1 MGFLF
6 NSLFFL
12 VPLIWLPQT
21 SELFEFNKIIATY
34 ILAALILGLW
44 VVRCILEKRI
54 IFKRTIL
61 DIPLLVFLGIS
72 ILSLAFSQDVH
83 TSWYGYYSRWNGGLL
98 SLLTYAS
105 LYWAYVSNM
114 TRKQTIFSIQCS
126 IFSAV
131 IIAIYGILEHF
142 GRSVSCLLVTGN
154 FDVACWV
161 QDVQNRVYATLGQ
174 PNWMAA
180 YLVALIFI
188 PLSKMFN
195 VQYSVSNKNR
205 LNIDHWALIING
217 LIFILLFLALL
228 FTKSRSGLLAFGIS
242 SIVFWIVQFTTPIS
256 PSYVGGGRKRV
267 VLFVFWALIVGFFT
281 FIFKNPIRDLIFK
294 PTTVEKTVG
303 TALETGGTESGSIRK
318 IVWKGAVKIWLG
330 SAKNFLLG
338 TGPET
343 FAQSYYQYRPI
354 DHNQTSEWE
363 LLYNKAHNEFL
374 NQLATTGLLGLG
386 SYLVLLVFM
395 FSVQYSMINKKL
407 DTGHWTLNIA
417 LLGGWLTIL
426 VTNFW
431 GFSVVITQ
439 LFLFL
444 LPAMSIVISDQLP
457 VTSNQK
463 QNKELNYYQLFGI
476 FGVVLT
482 ICYLLYAISSY
493 WRADTLFARGSN
505 AIKSYSATQDPQY
518 IVSAYQSHFE
528 SSKANS
534 GEPAILSEFGLSA
547 SYLALAMRENA
558 TASSQLAYQADK
570 ASLEAVGISPF
581 HPNYYKN
588 RARVMI
594 ILSELDPKYL
604 EYAKEALLAA
614 QKISPTDPRIPYN
627 LGLITKEKFYFQKAL
642 DLKPDFYDAQKQ
654 L

>member
-6 NSLFFL
+6 NCLFFL

-34 ILAALILGLW
+34 ILAVLIGGIW
-44 VVRCILEKRI
+44 VIRMIREKRI
-54 IFKRTIL
+54 IFKKTIL
-61 DIPLLVFLGIS
+61 DIPLLIFLGIS
-72 ILSLAFSQDVH
+72 ILSLVFSQDVH

-98 SLLTYAS
+98 SLLTYS
-105 LYWAYVSNM
+105 LLYWAYVSNM
-114 TRKQTIFSIQCS
+114 TRKQAMSNIWCLMSGAI
-126 IFSAV
+126 
-131 IIAIYGILEHF
+131 IIALYGALEHF

-174 PNWMAA
+174 PNWLAA

-188 PLSKMFN
+188 PISRFINHKS
-195 VQYSVSNKNR
+195 Y
-205 LNIDHWALIING
+205 IIN
-217 LIFILLFLALL
+217 LVIFILLFLALL

-242 SIVFWIVQFTTPIS
+242 SLVFWWYTKSITKFIIFSLTCLLLIFT
-256 PSYVGGGRKRV
+256 V
-267 VLFVFWALIVGFFT
+267 A
-281 FIFKNPIRDLIFK
+281 NPIRDLFIK
-294 PTTVEKTVG
+294 NTSTLPLSG
-303 TALETGGTESGSIRK
+303 SSSLETGGTESGSIRK

-374 NQLATTGLLGLG
+374 NQLSTTGLLGFMA
-386 SYLVLLVFM
+386 YLVLLIM
-395 FSVQYSMINKKL
+395 MLINFKFKI
-407 DTGHWTLNIA
+407 LNLNSNFEFQISNLQTA

-431 GFSVVITQ
+431 GFSVVIIQ

-444 LPAMSIVISDQLP
+444 FPAMAIVLNS
-457 VTSNQK
+457 
-463 QNKELNYYQLFGI
+463 ELESKRAGEHELHGIQIFGI
-476 FGVVLT
+476 LVACSSTLL
-482 ICYLLYAISSY
+482 LLYSIGKY
-493 WRADTLFARGSN
+493 WYADVLFARGTN
-505 AIKSYSATQDPQY
+505 AIRSYSATQDPQY

-570 ASLEAVGISPF
+570 ASLEAVDISPF

-642 DLKPDFYDAQKQ
+642 DLKPDFEDAKIK